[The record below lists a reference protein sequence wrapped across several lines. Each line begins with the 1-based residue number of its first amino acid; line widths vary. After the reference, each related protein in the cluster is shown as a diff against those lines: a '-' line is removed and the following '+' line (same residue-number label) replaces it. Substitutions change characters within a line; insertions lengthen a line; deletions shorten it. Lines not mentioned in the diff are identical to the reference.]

1 MACEL
6 NRPNAL
12 TLTKKIK
19 SIQNKSS
26 ARVETE
32 HTKAGYSLANCRH
45 GKAACV
51 LVRALAKI
59 TESFPKEISAPVE
72 GPVSP
77 ASRDV
82 GRALSCP
89 RIAADQPKMQNS
101 LTEQRVAYSLYP
113 DKSDILQPCLEKSA
127 TSTPTARIRPKIR
140 VFERLPSVSKAG
152 KMLVAHA
159 AAVGLMKDGIKAS
172 KAVACSSCAV
182 KLFWFF

>member
-1 MACEL
+1 MPTWKGC
-6 NRPNAL
+6 
-12 TLTKKIK
+12 KCVG
-19 SIQNKSS
+19 
-26 ARVETE
+26 AR
-32 HTKAGYSLANCRH
+32 S
-45 GKAACV
+45 
-51 LVRALAKI
+51 LAKI

-101 LTEQRVAYSLYP
+101 LTEQRAAYSLYP

-159 AAVGLMKDGIKAS
+159 ASGPAERWHQSLKGRGVFLLRCQTFL
-172 KAVACSSCAV
+172 V
-182 KLFWFF
+182 FFIHR